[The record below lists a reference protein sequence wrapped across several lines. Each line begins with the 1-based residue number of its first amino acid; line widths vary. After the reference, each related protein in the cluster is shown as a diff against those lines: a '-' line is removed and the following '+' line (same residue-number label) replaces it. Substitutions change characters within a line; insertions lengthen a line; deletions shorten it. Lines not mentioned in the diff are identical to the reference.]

1 MFVVVCAALGF
12 CYPLTQLA
20 LKRYSSF
27 LTNLNQDLFDAEC
40 QKLTI
45 LTSTTVSPFASHSWF
60 TKSQPV
66 DLYGEDDNEF
76 VVPLQDGEDEP
87 EETHQEELVD
97 SKTEDKSTTAKSESS
112 SPQTSPVSAGNKAD
126 AHSLP
131 AKPGPTSTSAEQM
144 SYSAQIARQFSA
156 YHQTPS
162 QERQQR
168 TEIPLPA
175 NPNPNAA
182 PASAG
187 PSAIATH
194 ETAARANPDRPIRP
208 SEMKDE
214 G

>member
-1 MFVVVCAALGF
+1 M
-12 CYPLTQLA
+12 
-20 LKRYSSF
+20 
-27 LTNLNQDLFDAEC
+27 
-40 QKLTI
+40 I
-45 LTSTTVSPFASHSWF
+45 I
-60 TKSQPV
+60 

-76 VVPLQDGEDEP
+76 VVPLQEAEDEP
-87 EETHQEELVD
+87 EETRQEAPPEI
-97 SKTEDKSTTAKSESS
+97 KAEDKSATKSEASS
-112 SPQTSPVSAGNKAD
+112 AHASPTSASKID

-131 AKPGPTSTSAEQM
+131 AKPGLTSTSADQM

-175 NPNPNAA
+175 NPNAHTTQP
-182 PASAG
+182 SAG
-187 PSAIATH
+187 TSAIATH
-194 ETAARANPDRPIRP
+194 ETSANRANPDRPIRP

>member
-1 MFVVVCAALGF
+1 M
-12 CYPLTQLA
+12 
-20 LKRYSSF
+20 
-27 LTNLNQDLFDAEC
+27 N
-40 QKLTI
+40 

-76 VVPLQDGEDEP
+76 VVPLQEGEDEP

-97 SKTEDKSTTAKSESS
+97 GKPEDKSTTAKSESS
-112 SPQTSPVSAGNKAD
+112 SPQASPVSPGKAD
-126 AHSLP
+126 AHTLP
-131 AKPGPTSTSAEQM
+131 AKPGPTSTTAEQM

-194 ETAARANPDRPIRP
+194 ETATRANPDRPIRP

>member
-1 MFVVVCAALGF
+1 MMVRNLGSYF
-12 CYPLTQLA
+12 
-20 LKRYSSF
+20 R
-27 LTNLNQDLFDAEC
+27 
-40 QKLTI
+40 
-45 LTSTTVSPFASHSWF
+45 F
-60 TKSQPV
+60 TDSQRA

-76 VVPLQDGEDEP
+76 AVPLQEGEEEP
-87 EETHQEELVD
+87 EESHQDTSLNG
-97 SKTEDKSTTAKSESS
+97 KPEDRATKKSDSS
-112 SPQTSPVSAGNKAD
+112 SPQASPISPGRVD

-156 YHQTPS
+156 YNQTPS

-175 NPNPNAA
+175 NPTPHLD
-182 PASAG
+182 PSSAG
-187 PSAIATH
+187 PSAIAIH
-194 ETAARANPDRPIRP
+194 EGSGARANPDRPIRP

>member
-1 MFVVVCAALGF
+1 MSGSPSW
-12 CYPLTQLA
+12 YTDSQL
-20 LKRYSSF
+20 
-27 LTNLNQDLFDAEC
+27 
-40 QKLTI
+40 
-45 LTSTTVSPFASHSWF
+45 
-60 TKSQPV
+60 V

-76 VVPLQDGEDEP
+76 VVPLQEGEDEP
-87 EETHQEELVD
+87 EQTHQEPPPD
-97 SKTEDKSTTAKSESS
+97 ANSEDKATNKSENSL
-112 SPQTSPVSAGNKAD
+112 PQASPVSASKAD

-131 AKPGPTSTSAEQM
+131 AKPGPTSSSAEQM

-175 NPNPNAA
+175 NPNPHAA
-182 PASAG
+182 PSSAG
-187 PSAIATH
+187 PSAIAIH
-194 ETAARANPDRPIRP
+194 EGSAARVNPDRPIRP

>member
-1 MFVVVCAALGF
+1 LLYAVGL
-12 CYPLTQLA
+12 LTHA
-20 LKRYSSF
+20 
-27 LTNLNQDLFDAEC
+27 
-40 QKLTI
+40 
-45 LTSTTVSPFASHSWF
+45 
-60 TKSQPV
+60 PV

-76 VVPLQDGEDEP
+76 VVPLQEGEDEP
-87 EETHQEELVD
+87 EETHEETPIEGK
-97 SKTEDKSTTAKSESS
+97 SEDKSTTTKSESS
-112 SPQTSPVSAGNKAD
+112 TQASPVSVDKAD

-175 NPNPNAA
+175 NPTAQAA
-182 PASAG
+182 PTSAG
-187 PSAIATH
+187 PSAIAIH